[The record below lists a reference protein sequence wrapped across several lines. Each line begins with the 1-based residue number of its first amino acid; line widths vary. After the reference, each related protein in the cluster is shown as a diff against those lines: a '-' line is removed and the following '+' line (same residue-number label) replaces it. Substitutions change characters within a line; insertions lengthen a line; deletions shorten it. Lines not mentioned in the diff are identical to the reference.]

1 MNEDLKSHR
10 SHNSF
15 KDIKNGFG
23 GFRDTPRNLTTE
35 TKMLIH
41 ADIKSHHW
49 GHISHGW
56 INIRHNIKHLFS
68 RKES

>member
-15 KDIKNGFG
+15 TDIKNGFG

-56 INIRHNIKHLFS
+56 IMHMHA
-68 RKES
+68 

>member
-15 KDIKNGFG
+15 TDIKNGFG

-35 TKMLIH
+35 TTMLIH

-56 INIRHNIKHLFS
+56 M
-68 RKES
+68 